1 VPIVYVYNYGYNRMR
16 FEWDENKRAA
26 NLSKHGLDLMTGA
39 ELFDGR
45 PVLTYPSA
53 RASELRFVTVGLLS
67 EELVAVV
74 WTERTAGIRLISLR
88 RARDAEKRAYRERF
102 G

>member
-1 VPIVYVYNYGYNRMR
+1 VF

-26 NLSKHGLDLMTGA
+26 NLRKHGLDLMTGA

-45 PVLTYPSA
+45 SVFTYPSS
-53 RASELRFVTVGLLS
+53 RGDEERFVTIGLIADQF
-67 EELVAVV
+67 VAVV
-74 WTERTAGIRLISLR
+74 WTERRDAIRLISMR
-88 RARDAEKRAYRERF
+88 RARNAEKRTYREIF